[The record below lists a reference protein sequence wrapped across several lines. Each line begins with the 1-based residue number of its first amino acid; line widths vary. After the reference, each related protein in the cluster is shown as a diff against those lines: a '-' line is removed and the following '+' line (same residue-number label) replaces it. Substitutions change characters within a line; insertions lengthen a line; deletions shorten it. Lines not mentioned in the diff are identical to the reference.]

1 MVEDV
6 KALIS
11 ELETKRFGAMCS
23 GDHAAVEAMLADS
36 LVYIHSSAAVDDK
49 SSYMEGLRAKFEYKR
64 VQRANERIQI
74 HGDCAVVTG
83 EAVIDVILAGAP
95 RTIHNR
101 YIDVWAKSAQGWQ
114 MVAWQSTPIPPKK

>member
-1 MVEDV
+1 MAEDV

-11 ELETKRFGAMCS
+11 ELETKRFRALCD

-36 LVYIHSSAAVDDK
+36 LIYIHSSATVDDK
-49 SSYMEGLRAKFEYKR
+49 RSYMEGMRTRFQFKR
-64 VQRANERIQI
+64 VQRSNERIQV

-101 YIDVWAKSAQGWQ
+101 YIDVWAKTSGGWQ